1 MRGHRLCEGPEKVLL
16 RKLTLPVVLVE
27 GLRKRL
33 SIIKRSDSEQH
44 KLEIWVELNEH
55 LEDVGSE
62 AQVDRHLLILP
73 VLQGLDQSDRRSLQ
87 VWVLWE
93 GVCLS

>member
-1 MRGHRLCEGPEKVLL
+1 MWGHRLCEGPEKVLL

-33 SIIKRSDSEQH
+33 SIIQRPDGEQH
-44 KLEIWVELNEH
+44 QLEIRVELNEH
-55 LEDVGSE
+55 LEDVGAE
-62 AQVDRHLLILP
+62 AQVDRHLLFLP
-73 VLQGLDQSDRRSLQ
+73 VLQGLAQPDRCSLQ

-93 GVCLS
+93 GVCLC